1 MHRRPIPTSWSWQTE
16 RGARARTYRLLLSEA
31 MTLVR
36 RGRIPSV
43 GEVALNAGV
52 SRATAYRYFRSR
64 SKLVTAV
71 LEEALGPVR
80 SYVPQS
86 DDGLARLRE
95 LFEKTYPRFTE
106 YEPHMRAALQLALE
120 HESLERTGLLEEE
133 AFRRGHRRALLH
145 RAAAPLKTRLGAKGY
160 ERLLKALS
168 LIYGI
173 EPYVVLKDIWGASGR
188 EVETLSRWILDAM
201 VETALRQA
209 AAPAGRAVRYA
220 AASKRE
226 RRLRRSISRP
236 ARAAKSAKIG

>member
-1 MHRRPIPTSWSWQTE
+1 MARRPIPTTWSWQTE
-16 RGARARTYRLLLSEA
+16 RGARARTYRLLMSEA
-31 MTLVR
+31 MALVR
-36 RGRIPSV
+36 RGRIPAV
-43 GEVALNAGV
+43 AEVALNAGV

-71 LEEALGPVR
+71 LEEALRPVR
-80 SYVPQS
+80 TYVPQS
-86 DDGLARLRE
+86 ADGLARLRE

-133 AFRRGHRRALLH
+133 AFRRGHRRHLLH
-145 RAAAPLKTRLGAKGY
+145 RAAAPLKARLGVKSY

-188 EVETLSRWILDAM
+188 EVETLSRWMLDAL
-201 VETALRQA
+201 VETSLRQA
-209 AAPAGRAVRYA
+209 ATPAR
-220 AASKRE
+220 
-226 RRLRRSISRP
+226 RRSATP
-236 ARAAKSAKIG
+236 

>member
-1 MHRRPIPTSWSWQTE
+1 MSRRPIPTTWSWQTD
-16 RGARARTYRLLLSEA
+16 RGARARTYRLLMSEA
-31 MTLVR
+31 MALVR

-43 GEVALNAGV
+43 AEVALNAGV

-71 LEEALGPVR
+71 LEEALRPVR

-86 DDGLARLRE
+86 ADGLARLRE

-120 HESLERTGLLEEE
+120 HESLERSGLLEEE

-145 RAAAPLKTRLGAKGY
+145 RAAAPLKARLGTTAY

-173 EPYVVLKDIWGASGR
+173 EPYVVLKDIWGVSGR
-188 EVETLSRWILDAM
+188 EVESLSRWILDAM
-201 VETALRQA
+201 VETSLRQA
-209 AAPAGRAVRYA
+209 AEAPGRRRRA
-220 AASKRE
+220 AA
-226 RRLRRSISRP
+226 
-236 ARAAKSAKIG
+236 